1 MLGSYETS
9 MNGFLRW
16 MHRNR
21 TVVDGG
27 FSELKVTVDL
37 QSAFRKMLCLRAAL
51 EKTMVNYISLES

>member
-16 MHRNR
+16 MHKSR

-27 FSELKVTVDL
+27 FSELKGAHYDL
-37 QSAFRKMLCLRAAL
+37 
-51 EKTMVNYISLES
+51 